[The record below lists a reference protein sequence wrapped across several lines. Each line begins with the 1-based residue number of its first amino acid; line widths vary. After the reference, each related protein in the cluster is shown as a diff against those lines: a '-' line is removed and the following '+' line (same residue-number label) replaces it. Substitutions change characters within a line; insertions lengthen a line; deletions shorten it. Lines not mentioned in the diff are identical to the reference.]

1 MGYFF
6 IILSLVFL
14 IFGVAAYVRV
24 PKIDVIN
31 VYWEKEQFNTTGFK
45 RALKKIYGGV
55 VIFLGLV
62 LGLFAFAAIQNANQ
76 DKAEQEEAVALGI
89 SLQEYKAYSCTK
101 LYIPKDTTYDQYR
114 LVDAEGRSKG
124 FKNGCEYVIL
134 SKRASDAGVTL
145 EQYVQQ
151 HPTESSAVSDGQAF
165 VVIPEGAFYTDRG
178 QVSKAVYRAACLKA
192 LPDYK
197 NTAIAVKLGY
207 SSEPKGKLIANLG
220 ESAISKAKIWWDDSY
235 GCLGSFEISGMVE
248 GGNHIIPMRGK
259 IESFTNYGG
268 NVRGIISTY

>member
-14 IFGVAAYVRV
+14 LFGVAAYVRV

-259 IESFTNYGG
+259 IESFTSYGG